1 MKKKYSRQGVFA
13 SIGLSLIFFALYFIL
28 QILSI
33 YLVSLLVP
41 NTEYIDQMTIQLS
54 IISSCI
60 TVLAFAALYR
70 AAGLSFTK
78 EAYLNK
84 APGRFYINTIIMGVS
99 TAFAIALVLGL
110 VEMSGIIPDS
120 WVQAQNDTYSDV
132 NAASP
137 LMKFLSVGLMAPIV
151 EEILFRGLIL
161 GTLKKNM
168 HPWIAILL
176 SALLFGVAH
185 GTPIGIIYATGL
197 GILMGWLF
205 VKFNSILPV
214 MVFHIAYN
222 CTVAY
227 SEGISLPVAII
238 SIPILVFEI
247 IDIKRYYRGKQK

>member
-1 MKKKYSRQGVFA
+1 M
-13 SIGLSLIFFALYFIL
+13 
-28 QILSI
+28 
-33 YLVSLLVP
+33 
-41 NTEYIDQMTIQLS
+41 
-54 IISSCI
+54 
-60 TVLAFAALYR
+60 
-70 AAGLSFTK
+70 
-78 EAYLNK
+78 NK
-84 APGRFYINTIIMGVS
+84 APGRFYINTVIMGVS